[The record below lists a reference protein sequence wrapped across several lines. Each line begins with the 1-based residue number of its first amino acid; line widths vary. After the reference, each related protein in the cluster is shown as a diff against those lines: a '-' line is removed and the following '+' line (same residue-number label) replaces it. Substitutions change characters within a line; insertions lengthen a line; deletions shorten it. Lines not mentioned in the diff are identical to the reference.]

1 MIASLNGR
9 VVEKDGQSLVLE
21 IGGVGLQVN
30 VPAALL
36 AEAQV
41 GKMLALHTYL
51 VVRETE
57 LTLYG
62 FSSRE
67 ARHFFTLLLGV
78 SGVGPRIALAAIS
91 ALDIDTMRRAVV
103 SQTADVFA
111 SVPGIGKKTAQSI
124 LLHLQDKITAAEGL
138 ELAVSLEGVDS
149 EVLAA
154 LTTLGYSV
162 VEAQSA
168 LQAIP
173 PDAPQELEERLR
185 LALGYFGD

>member
-9 VVEKDGQSLVLE
+9 VVEKDEHSLVLE
-21 IGGVGLQVN
+21 IGGIGLQVN
-30 VPAALL
+30 VPTTVLN
-36 AEAQV
+36 EAQV

-91 ALDIDTMRRAVV
+91 TLDIDTIRRAVV
-103 SQTADVFA
+103 GQQTDVIA

-124 LLHLQDKITAAEGL
+124 LLHLQDKVAAAAGL
-138 ELAVSLEGVDS
+138 ELAAGLEGVDG

-173 PDAPQELEERLR
+173 QDAPQELEERLR

>member
-9 VVEKDGQSLVLE
+9 VVEKDEHSLVLE
-21 IGGVGLQVN
+21 IGGIGLQVN
-30 VPAALL
+30 VPATVL

-62 FSSRE
+62 FGSRE

-91 ALDIDTMRRAVV
+91 TMDIDTIRRAVV
-103 SQTADVFA
+103 GQQADVIA

-124 LLHLQDKITAAEGL
+124 LLHLQDKVAAAGGL
-138 ELAVSLEGVDS
+138 ELAAGLEGVDS

-173 PDAPQELEERLR
+173 QDAPLELEERLR